1 MSTLLSLR
9 DVSVGYGEKTIVR
22 NASFD
27 LPEGEVCA
35 LLGLNG
41 SGKTTL
47 LKAIC
52 GLLPVQSG
60 RCLVNGQDCTRLH
73 EHKRAQQIS
82 YIPQRYSELTGVTV
96 LDAVLMGLN
105 ARLGLLEFPSAADR
119 GLALETLEKMGAGH
133 LAGEDFSRL
142 SEGQKQLVVL
152 SRTLLQNVPVML
164 MDEPDSALDFEA
176 RHRILGK
183 IRRLIHSENK
193 AGLVTL
199 HDPNLAL
206 NYCDRLILL
215 QAGEIVAD
223 ISLVEAQKSA
233 IQAGLSTVY
242 NNIVVLEHGEKF
254 MVLYDE

>member
-1 MSTLLSLR
+1 MTLLSLQ
-9 DVSVGYGEKTIVR
+9 DVSVGYGEKAIVR

-27 LPEGEVCA
+27 LAEGEVCA

-52 GLLPVQSG
+52 GLLPMQGG

-73 EHKRAQQIS
+73 EHKRARQIS
-82 YIPQRYSELTGVTV
+82 YIPQRYSELAGVTV

-105 ARLGLLEFPSAADR
+105 AKLGLLEFPSTSDR
-119 GLALETLEKMGAGH
+119 EMALNTLEKMGAGN

-164 MDEPDSALDFEA
+164 MDEPDSALDFQA

-183 IRRLIHSENK
+183 IRRLIHSEDK
-193 AGLVTL
+193 AALVTL

-215 QAGEIVAD
+215 QGGEIAAD
-223 ISLVEAQKSA
+223 ISLVDTSKAA
-233 IQAGLSTVY
+233 IQATLAAVY
-242 NNIVVLEHGEKF
+242 NNIVILEHSDKFIALYGE
-254 MVLYDE
+254 